1 MKHRLK
7 ILQKYAE
14 LHLTNRKFWEI
25 RKFDRDYKK
34 GDSIEFT
41 FCDNETGEPLEHIS
55 KYTRNIDYVFL
66 GGRYGLE
73 EGYCILSVS

>member
-1 MKHRLK
+1 MKHQLK

-41 FCDNETGEPLEHIS
+41 FCYNETGEPIKGVS
-55 KYTRNIDYVFL
+55 TYTRNIDYVFL
-66 GGRYGLE
+66 GGVYGLE

>member
-1 MKHRLK
+1 MKHKLK

-25 RKFDRDYKK
+25 RKFDRDYKI
-34 GDSIEFT
+34 GDSIDFII
-41 FCDNETGEPLEHIS
+41 CNNETSEPIKGIS
-55 KYTRNIDYVFL
+55 SYNRNIDYVFL
-66 GGRYGLE
+66 GGIYGLE

>member
-1 MKHRLK
+1 MKHELK

-34 GDSIEFT
+34 GDSIDFT
-41 FCDNETGEPLEHIS
+41 ICDNETGESLVGTQ
-55 KYTRNIDYVFL
+55 KYNRNIDYVFL
-66 GGRYGLE
+66 GGVYGLE